1 MAGAAS
7 ATTMLLKYPATLC
20 SNSGVSNNNNESS
33 LSRDNNNLS
42 IPQTNNNNNNKNPM
56 LKFRA
61 QPNKIVT
68 NAVASP
74 VFPTIK
80 TTTTTPSSVQELVYK
95 FDPTIPAE
103 DALTPPSTWYTE
115 PAFYSHEL
123 ERIFYKGWQ
132 IAGYSDQIKEKN
144 QYFTGRLGN
153 VEFLVCRDGEG
164 QVHAFHNVC
173 THRASIL
180 ACGSGKKSC
189 FVCPYHGWVF
199 GMNGD
204 LTKATQAETQT
215 FDPKELGLVAL
226 KVAVWGPFVLISV
239 DKDLPETDVGTE
251 WLGKTAEDVKA
262 HAFDPALQF
271 IHRSEFPME
280 CNWKVFCDN
289 YLDSSYHVPYA
300 HKYYAT
306 ELDFDTYDT
315 QMIEKVV
322 IQRVGSSSN
331 KPDGFDR
338 LGSQA
343 FYAFAYPNFAVERY
357 GPWMTTM
364 HVQPLGLRK
373 CKLVVD
379 YYLEESKL
387 GDKEYIEK
395 GIAINDNVQAEDK
408 VLCESVQ
415 RGLETPAYSS
425 GRYVMPIEKGIHHF
439 HCWLHQILK

>member
-1 MAGAAS
+1 MAAAAS
-7 ATTMLLKYPATLC
+7 ATTMLLKYPSLC
-20 SNSGVSNNNNESS
+20 SLPNSSSSSSPSNNNEC
-33 LSRDNNNLS
+33 SRDLN
-42 IPQTNNNNNNKNPM
+42 IPQTNTPPL

-61 QPNKIVT
+61 QPNKLVA

-74 VFPTIK
+74 VFPSL
-80 TTTTTPSSVQELVYK
+80 TTTTTPSSSVNQLVHE
-95 FDPTIPAE
+95 FDPKIPAE
-103 DALTPPSTWYTE
+103 DALTPPSSWYTE

-123 ERIFYKGWQ
+123 DRIFYKGWQ
-132 IAGYSDQIKEKN
+132 VAGISDQIKEKN

-153 VEFLVCRDGEG
+153 VEYVVCRDGEG
-164 QVHAFHNVC
+164 KVHAFHNVC

-199 GMNGD
+199 GLDGD
-204 LTKATQAETQT
+204 LTKATQTTDAQT
-215 FDPKELGLVAL
+215 FDPKEYGLVPL
-226 KVAVWGPFVLISV
+226 KVAEWGPFVLISV
-239 DKDLPETDVGTE
+239 DKNLPETDPGTE
-251 WLGKTAEDVKA
+251 WLGSSAEDVKA
-262 HAFDPALQF
+262 HAFDPNLQF

-289 YLDSSYHVPYA
+289 YVDSSYHVPYA

-315 QMIEKVV
+315 QTIGKVV
-322 IQRVGSSSN
+322 IQRVAGNSN

-338 LGSQA
+338 LGNQA

-364 HVQPLGLRK
+364 HVHPIAQRK

-379 YYLEESKL
+379 YYIEKSMLD
-387 GDKEYIEK
+387 DKEYIDR
-395 GIAINDNVQAEDK
+395 GIAINDNVQREDK

-415 RGLETPAYSS
+415 NGLETPAYRS

-439 HCWLHQILK
+439 HCWLHQILQ